1 MHLKDAWAILKENL
15 WIVATCLVVIVS
27 TVAIVSFSK
36 TPMYQ
41 TSARVLIKAR
51 LPNIMG
57 GGLHSVEDN
66 LVPQSAYDMITFIN
80 SQKLVIRSTGMAE
93 RVLERF
99 PHLREHPRFKN
110 AGNPAAV
117 LRSRVQAKQLERSH
131 ILDIIVVDS
140 DPKLAADIANAVA
153 ETYASYNLEVI
164 DETASHIYSILQEKL
179 DSVRGEVEQTRTNLL
194 GTAAE
199 TDVYNP
205 QDIESINTAKLSSLS
220 SAYTGTRTERIEK
233 EVLMEQ
239 IREVERRKGDYSE
252 IYVIAQSPAFST
264 LHSQLINLEIE
275 RASLAETYKE
285 KHPMMQSHL
294 ATMNEVKANLNQ
306 EVQMFV
312 KALKKEHARL
322 KALEEQYFQAL
333 EKARL
338 ESAELNKQLIAYE
351 TSEREVRFAEDAYTL
366 IFQRLKDRDIM
377 DGLQMDIVSV
387 LERATV
393 PTVPFTPKIKLNIL
407 FSLLFSVFVSAG
419 VVILKEYLD
428 TTVRTPDDI
437 EALKLPIL
445 SMIPHAAEG
454 TGRSTAREAYNSLR
468 TALLFS
474 RGDAAHYTLLVTST
488 VPKEGK
494 TSVTSSL
501 GKTLASAGERVLMVD
516 CDFRRPMLH
525 NKFNIDRRKGGV
537 ASYVMQSE
545 SVDIE
550 TYIQNV
556 APNLDVLAC
565 GPIPPDPPKI
575 LGSQQFKDLLSRL
588 KQRYRW
594 VLLDSPPLL
603 GLADSVVLS
612 TICDGLC
619 LVIRRN
625 KVDKLAAQRCLGQMR
640 DINVNVIGAVFND
653 LDFRSAYYT
662 RYYRY
667 GGGYYYYYYSS
678 QEEKEKDSMMPMVE
692 RFRKRRRSQDA
703 VSETFF
709 DS

>member
-1 MHLKDAWAILKENL
+1 ME
-15 WIVATCLVVIVS
+15 
-27 TVAIVSFSK
+27 
-36 TPMYQ
+36 
-41 TSARVLIKAR
+41 
-51 LPNIMG
+51 
-57 GGLHSVEDN
+57 GL
-66 LVPQSAYDMITFIN
+66 
-80 SQKLVIRSTGMAE
+80 R
-93 RVLERF
+93 
-99 PHLREHPRFKN
+99 
-110 AGNPAAV
+110 
-117 LRSRVQAKQLERSH
+117 
-131 ILDIIVVDS
+131 LDIVTI
-140 DPKLAADIANAVA
+140 
-153 ETYASYNLEVI
+153 
-164 DETASHIYSILQEKL
+164 
-179 DSVRGEVEQTRTNLL
+179 
-194 GTAAE
+194 
-199 TDVYNP
+199 
-205 QDIESINTAKLSSLS
+205 
-220 SAYTGTRTERIEK
+220 
-233 EVLMEQ
+233 
-239 IREVERRKGDYSE
+239 
-252 IYVIAQSPAFST
+252 
-264 LHSQLINLEIE
+264 
-275 RASLAETYKE
+275 
-285 KHPMMQSHL
+285 
-294 ATMNEVKANLNQ
+294 
-306 EVQMFV
+306 
-312 KALKKEHARL
+312 
-322 KALEEQYFQAL
+322 
-333 EKARL
+333 
-338 ESAELNKQLIAYE
+338 
-351 TSEREVRFAEDAYTL
+351 
-366 IFQRLKDRDIM
+366 
-377 DGLQMDIVSV
+377 

-393 PTVPFTPKIKLNIL
+393 PSVPFTPKIKLNIL

-419 VVILKEYLD
+419 VVVLKEYLD

-437 EALKLPIL
+437 EALKVPIL
-445 SMIPHAAEG
+445 SMIPHTAEG

-468 TALLFS
+468 TSLLFS
-474 RGDAAHYTLLVTST
+474 RGDVAHYTLLVTSC

-494 TSVTSSL
+494 TSVTTNL
-501 GKTLASAGERVLMVD
+501 GKILSSASAGDRVLMVD

-545 SVDIE
+545 SADIE

-603 GLADSVVLS
+603 GLADAVVLS

-625 KVDKLAAQRCLGQMR
+625 RVDKLAAQRCLGQMR

-678 QEEKEKDSMMPMVE
+678 QEEKEKDSMMPIVE
-692 RFRKRRRSQDA
+692 RFRKRRRSRDDA